1 MDGKKCFRK
10 KNKNH
15 QLNFLQPRKNEK
27 NKNKKRLIV
36 QTIEKMKKIKIKKK
50 INSSAIEKMKKIK
63 IEKRL
68 NLKNRKNRKK

>member
-1 MDGKKCFRK
+1 
-10 KNKNH
+10 
-15 QLNFLQPRKNEK
+15 
-27 NKNKKRLIV
+27 
-36 QTIEKMKKIKIKKK
+36 MKKIKIKKK